1 MRQFSG
7 FPAKMD
13 FTPIPNIFFSSVL
26 PEISDIHELK
36 VILHIL
42 AVLYRK
48 RGHPR
53 FLTYGELLGN
63 VNLLSSL
70 KELTES
76 PDEVLK
82 KVLRSATERFVILHV
97 SMNKAGVSEDVYFL
111 NTGDNRDI
119 VEKIN
124 RGEYEL
130 SGFKLGE
137 QVYFE
142 KEIEKEKI
150 PDIFALYEQNI
161 GMLTPMIAEE
171 LRDAEKVYPGSW
183 IREAI
188 KKAINQNKRKWSYIS
203 AILGNWATEGRSDG
217 SYQRDSKK
225 DPDKY
230 VKGKYGHMVRR

>member
-1 MRQFSG
+1 MRHFSG
-7 FPAKMD
+7 FPAKMN
-13 FTPIPNIFFSSVL
+13 FTSIPNIFFSSLL
-26 PEISDIHELK
+26 PQINDIHELK

-53 FLTYGELLGN
+53 FVAEGELLGD
-63 VNLLSSL
+63 VNLMSSL

-76 PDEVLK
+76 PDEALK
-82 KVLRSATERFVILHV
+82 KALKSVTERGVILHV
-97 SMNKAGVSEDVYFL
+97 SMNKAGVSENVYFL
-111 NTGDNRDI
+111 NTEDNRQI
-119 VEKIN
+119 VEKIH

-130 SGFKLGE
+130 SGFKAGE
-137 QVYFE
+137 QSYTE
-142 KEIEKEKI
+142 TDEL

-171 LRDAEKVYPGSW
+171 LRDAEKVYPESW
-183 IREAI
+183 IRDAI
-188 KKAINQNKRKWSYIS
+188 KEATNQNKRKWSYIS
-203 AILGNWATEGRSDG
+203 AILGRWLTEGRSDG

>member
-1 MRQFSG
+1 MRHFSG

-13 FTPIPNIFFSSVL
+13 FTSIPNIFFSSLL
-26 PEISDIHELK
+26 PQINDIHELK

-53 FLTYGELLGN
+53 FVAEGELLGD
-63 VNLLSSL
+63 VNLMSSL

-76 PDEVLK
+76 PDEALK
-82 KVLRSATERFVILHV
+82 KALKSVTERGVILHV
-97 SMNKAGVSEDVYFL
+97 SMNKAGVSENVYFL
-111 NTGDNRDI
+111 NTEDNRQI
-119 VEKIN
+119 VEKIH

-130 SGFKLGE
+130 SGFKAGE
-137 QVYFE
+137 QSYTE
-142 KEIEKEKI
+142 TEEL

-171 LRDAEKVYPGSW
+171 LRDAEKVYPERW
-183 IREAI
+183 IRDAI
-188 KKAINQNKRKWSYIS
+188 KEATNQNKRKWSYIS
-203 AILGNWATEGRSDG
+203 AILGRWLTEGSDG

>member
-1 MRQFSG
+1 MRHFSG

-13 FTPIPNIFFSSVL
+13 FTSIPNIFFSSLL
-26 PEISDIHELK
+26 PQINDIHELK

-53 FLTYGELLGN
+53 FVAEGELLGD
-63 VNLLSSL
+63 VNLMSSL

-76 PDEVLK
+76 PDEALK
-82 KVLRSATERFVILHV
+82 KALKSVTERGVILHV
-97 SMNKAGVSEDVYFL
+97 SMNKAGVSENVYFL
-111 NTGDNRDI
+111 NTEDNRQI
-119 VEKIN
+119 VEKIH

-130 SGFKLGE
+130 SGFKAGE
-137 QVYFE
+137 QSYTE
-142 KEIEKEKI
+142 TEEL

-171 LRDAEKVYPGSW
+171 LRDAEKVYPESW
-183 IREAI
+183 IRDAI
-188 KKAINQNKRKWSYIS
+188 KEATNQNKRKWSYIS
-203 AILGNWATEGRSDG
+203 AILGRWLTEGRSDG

>member
-1 MRQFSG
+1 MRHFSG

-13 FTPIPNIFFSSVL
+13 FTSIPNIFFSSLL
-26 PEISDIHELK
+26 PQINDIHELK

-53 FLTYGELLGN
+53 FVAEGELLGD
-63 VNLLSSL
+63 VNLMSSL

-76 PDEVLK
+76 PDEALK
-82 KVLRSATERFVILHV
+82 KALKSVTERGVILHV
-97 SMNKAGVSEDVYFL
+97 SMNKAGVSENVYFL
-111 NTGDNRDI
+111 NTEDNRQI
-119 VEKIN
+119 VEKIH

-130 SGFKLGE
+130 SGFKAGE
-137 QVYFE
+137 QSYTE
-142 KEIEKEKI
+142 TEEL

-171 LRDAEKVYPGSW
+171 LRDAEKVYPERW
-183 IREAI
+183 IRDAI
-188 KKAINQNKRKWSYIS
+188 KEATNQNKRKWSYIS
-203 AILGNWATEGRSDG
+203 AILGRWLTEGRSDG

>member
-1 MRQFSG
+1 MRHFSG

-13 FTPIPNIFFSSVL
+13 FTSIPNIFFSSLL
-26 PEISDIHELK
+26 PQINDIHELK

-53 FLTYGELLGN
+53 FVAEGELLGD
-63 VNLLSSL
+63 VNLMSSL

-76 PDEVLK
+76 PDEALK
-82 KVLRSATERFVILHV
+82 KALKSVTERGVILHV
-97 SMNKAGVSEDVYFL
+97 SMNKAGVSENVYFL
-111 NTGDNRDI
+111 NTEDNRQI
-119 VEKIN
+119 VEKIH

-130 SGFKLGE
+130 SGFKAGE
-137 QVYFE
+137 QSYTE
-142 KEIEKEKI
+142 TEEL

-171 LRDAEKVYPGSW
+171 LRDAEKVYPESW
-183 IREAI
+183 IRDAI
-188 KKAINQNKRKWSYIS
+188 KEATNQNKRKWSYIS
-203 AILGNWATEGRSDG
+203 AILGRWSAEGRSDG
-217 SYQRDSKK
+217 AYQRDSKK

>member
-1 MRQFSG
+1 MRHFSG
-7 FPAKMD
+7 FPAKMN
-13 FTPIPNIFFSSVL
+13 FTSIPNIFFSSLL
-26 PEISDIHELK
+26 PQINDIHELK

-42 AVLYRK
+42 AVLYHK

-53 FLTYGELLGN
+53 FVAEGELLGD
-63 VNLLSSL
+63 VNLMSSL

-76 PDEVLK
+76 PDEALK
-82 KVLRSATERFVILHV
+82 KALKSVTERGVILHV
-97 SMNKAGVSEDVYFL
+97 SMNKAGVSENVYFL
-111 NTGDNRDI
+111 NTEDNRQI
-119 VEKIN
+119 VEKIH

-130 SGFKLGE
+130 SGFKAGE
-137 QVYFE
+137 QSYTE
-142 KEIEKEKI
+142 TDEL

-171 LRDAEKVYPGSW
+171 LRDAEKVYPESW
-183 IREAI
+183 IRDAI
-188 KKAINQNKRKWSYIS
+188 KEATNQNKRKWSYIS
-203 AILGNWATEGRSDG
+203 AILGRWLTEGRSDG